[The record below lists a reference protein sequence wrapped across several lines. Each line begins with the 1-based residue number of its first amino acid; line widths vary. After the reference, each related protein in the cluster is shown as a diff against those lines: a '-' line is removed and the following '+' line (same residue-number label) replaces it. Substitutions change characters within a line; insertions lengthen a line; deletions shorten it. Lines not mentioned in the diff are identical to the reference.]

1 MPLVLYNTLSRKK
14 EVFTPNQEGKVSMY
28 VCGPTTYD
36 YIHVGNARALV
47 VFDTI
52 RRYLKYKGYEVT
64 YVQNFTD
71 IDDKII
77 KRAKEERIFPLT
89 LSQKYICQYF
99 KDAGDLNII
108 PADYHPLVTQHITEV
123 IELIQKILKNGHAY
137 IVEGD
142 VYFKVN
148 SFSRYGILSGRTKEE
163 LRAGAR
169 VEIDERKENPLDFA
183 LWKKAKE
190 GEPFWESPWGKGRP
204 GWHIEC
210 SAMALY
216 YLGSNFDI
224 HGGGCDLIFP
234 HHENEL
240 AQAEAAGFSFA
251 RYWLHNG
258 FITINKE
265 KMSKSL
271 GNFFLVRD
279 VLKLYEPMVLRY
291 YLISTHYRSPLD
303 FDEQNLLAAQKG
315 WERVQ
320 LTYKFLKEYVSSKEA
335 DILSSE
341 IKTVVEETGVNFEK
355 AMDDDFNT
363 ALALASIHELLH
375 KVNYFLDKKIL
386 SSAEQKLLL
395 DFLEEKVG
403 LILGLDLKTKKKA
416 NEEEMSLD
424 MVTNLLLDIREKMR
438 AEKRWDLADEIRDKL
453 EKIGI
458 VVEDTIQGP
467 RWRQK

>member
-1 MPLVLYNTLSRKK
+1 
-14 EVFTPNQEGKVSMY
+14 
-28 VCGPTTYD
+28 
-36 YIHVGNARALV
+36 
-47 VFDTI
+47 
-52 RRYLKYKGYEVT
+52 
-64 YVQNFTD
+64 
-71 IDDKII
+71 
-77 KRAKEERIFPLT
+77 
-89 LSQKYICQYF
+89 
-99 KDAGDLNII
+99 
-108 PADYHPLVTQHITEV
+108 VTQHITEI

-216 YLGSNFDI
+216 YLGPNFDI

-320 LTYKFLKEYVSSKEA
+320 LTYKFLKEYVSPKEG

-341 IKTVVEETGVNFEK
+341 VKTVVEETGVNFEK

-403 LILGLDLKTKKKA
+403 LILGLDLKTKKKV

-458 VVEDTIQGP
+458 VVEDTTQGP
-467 RWRQK
+467 RWRKK